1 MCWGNI
7 CECVF
12 VVWKKNGNW
21 IMVIMIYKILKL
33 KFLEWLFLFGFVW
46 NGYWFYWLLFVLFLK
61 CKLMFLKREK

>member
-7 CECVF
+7 CKCVF
-12 VVWKKNGNW
+12 VVWKNGNW
-21 IMVIMIYKILKL
+21 IMVVMLYKILKL

-46 NGYWFYWLLFVLFLK
+46 NDYWFYWLLFVLFLK